1 MSVDAESSPRG
12 EKLLNLATFWAG
24 PTLPALDRACLASF
38 AQHGHVMRLYSFE
51 EVGGLPEGVTW
62 QDAARIVPRE
72 SVDAFIYQ
80 GKPNLS
86 HFSDYFRYRLFTA
99 TDETWVDTDMVS
111 LKPAPAS
118 LISAKTGGSLFA
130 KETPSSICG
139 AIMRIDNSND
149 KLSELLKRTESLMN
163 TELVWGATGPRLL
176 NQVLGL
182 SAMLGRAYA
191 PEVFYPVHYDLFW
204 KPLLPEHRDECAS
217 LSQNAFTLHLW
228 NNIVVR
234 LGYWKE
240 VAPPEGSFLWT
251 AFRDAGVLHLF
262 KDTYPVDVMRHM
274 VTNWLLR
281 KSGGDIGVLK
291 VMRQFAPSVARTFG
305 PRIRGLIQRRR

>member
-1 MSVDAESSPRG
+1 MSLSADTSVHG
-12 EKLLNLATFWAG
+12 EPLLNLATFWAG
-24 PTLPALDRACLASF
+24 PSLPALDRACLASF
-38 AQHGHVMRLYSFE
+38 ANHGHTMSLYSFG
-51 EVGGLPEGVTW
+51 EVRDLPEGVTW
-62 QDAARIVPRE
+62 RDAASIVPRN

-80 GKPNLS
+80 GQPNLS

-99 TDETWVDTDMVS
+99 TDEIWVDTDMVS

-118 LISAKTGGSLFA
+118 LISVKKGHSLFA
-130 KETPSSICG
+130 KETARSICG
-139 AIMRIDNSND
+139 AIMRIDNAD
-149 KLSELLKRTESLMN
+149 EKLAELLVRTERLMN

-182 SAMLGRAYA
+182 SSMLDRAYG

-204 KPLLPEHRDECAS
+204 KPLLPEYLDECVA
-217 LSQNAFTLHLW
+217 LSRDAFTLHLW

-240 VAPPEGSFLWT
+240 MAPPEGSFLYS
-251 AFRDAGVLHLF
+251 AFREAGVLPLF
-262 KDTYPVDVMRHM
+262 KETYPAEVIRHM
-274 VTNWLLR
+274 VTNWLFR

-291 VMRQFAPSVARTFG
+291 VMRQLVPSVGRTFG
-305 PRIRGLIQRRR
+305 PRIRGLIQRSS